1 MPTSLADQHIVFTG
15 TLTTMTRSEA
25 SKKAILAGAGSVLS
39 SLSKKATLVVAGS
52 DAGAKLDK
60 ASDLGLEVIDEATFT
75 ALLSGDK
82 SDSTSVAVES
92 KASDVAPV
100 TPIKTPAKKTAA
112 FSTPSRGVFSSPLTK
127 RERLENTPAPKL
139 DVRSDT
145 VSGKHICFTGALL
158 SFTRSKAARLAE
170 RVGATVHSSV
180 TAKVDIVIIG
190 HATGQKLDKAQENG
204 CEIWNEANFLEA
216 IKYDKSAD
224 NEEDDDEDED
234 EDEDDID
241 GGKDDAEEET
251 AEKDGGADSLKG
263 QKIVFTG
270 TLNLLKRADAAKRA
284 TKAGATVLSS
294 LTKACTLVVAGTDA
308 GAKLDKANEQGIEIW
323 DEQRFVDAVG
333 GLDAVASAPATKK
346 AATPKKTKKP
356 VEEEE
361 EEEEEAGDDDM
372 DTEEATAGGASGTGT
387 DSLKG
392 RHVVFTGTLNLLKR
406 ADAAKRAT
414 KAGATVLSSLTKACT
429 LVVAGADAGA
439 KLDKAN
445 EQGIEIWDEQRFV
458 DAVGGLDAVASAP
471 AAKKAATP
479 KKGKKAAEKEE
490 EEDEEA
496 GDDDMDTEEPG
507 NEASGSGSSGDSLK
521 GKNVVFTGTLNLLK
535 RADAAKRATKAG
547 ATVLSSLTKAC
558 TLVVAGA
565 DAGAKLDKANEQ
577 GIEIWDEQRFV
588 DAVGGL
594 DAVAGGKAS
603 KKRGADDDDDEEEE
617 GGKKKARGRK

>member
-60 ASDLGLEVIDEATFT
+60 ASDLGLEVIDEATFA

-170 RVGATVHSSV
+170 RAGATVHSSV

-224 NEEDDDEDED
+224 NEEDDDEDE
-234 EDEDDID
+234 EDDEID

-294 LTKACTLVVAGTDA
+294 LTKACTLVVAG
-308 GAKLDKANEQGIEIW
+308 
-323 DEQRFVDAVG
+323 
-333 GLDAVASAPATKK
+333 
-346 AATPKKTKKP
+346 
-356 VEEEE
+356 
-361 EEEEEAGDDDM
+361 
-372 DTEEATAGGASGTGT
+372 
-387 DSLKG
+387 
-392 RHVVFTGTLNLLKR
+392 
-406 ADAAKRAT
+406 
-414 KAGATVLSSLTKACT
+414 
-429 LVVAGADAGA
+429 ADAG
-439 KLDKAN
+439 
-445 EQGIEIWDEQRFV
+445 
-458 DAVGGLDAVASAP
+458 
-471 AAKKAATP
+471 
-479 KKGKKAAEKEE
+479 
-490 EEDEEA
+490 
-496 GDDDMDTEEPG
+496 
-507 NEASGSGSSGDSLK
+507 
-521 GKNVVFTGTLNLLK
+521 
-535 RADAAKRATKAG
+535 
-547 ATVLSSLTKAC
+547 
-558 TLVVAGA
+558 
-565 DAGAKLDKANEQ
+565 
-577 GIEIWDEQRFV
+577 
-588 DAVGGL
+588 
-594 DAVAGGKAS
+594 
-603 KKRGADDDDDEEEE
+603 
-617 GGKKKARGRK
+617 